1 MKRVGIRGVRRS
13 AAVRA
18 RSRRLTSPLDWRGWQ
33 RLDRLLRVERVLAP
47 PSNKRLVNEGELG
60 KAALAN
66 LTGGGTIL
74 LRPTSSRTPRCPAT
88 FPFIGKSTPVPG
100 PNPPPPVC
108 APASSPECSRAPR
121 HLVLGESGVS
131 SCPGRGSSRI
141 GHAKA
146 RQATLSHGPIRIL
159 EKEECTLTYRARRIP
174 APTPGR

>member
-1 MKRVGIRGVRRS
+1 SSGLRKAHHVTLVTPQRQRTRPRAGDRTIDHMKRVGIRGVRRS

-33 RLDRLLRVERVLAP
+33 RLDRLLCVERVLAP

-108 APASSPECSRAPR
+108 APASSPECSRAPAP
-121 HLVLGESGVS
+121 
-131 SCPGRGSSRI
+131 PGS
-141 GHAKA
+141 
-146 RQATLSHGPIRIL
+146 
-159 EKEECTLTYRARRIP
+159 RRI
-174 APTPGR
+174 RRIVM